1 MGLYFEE
8 FAVGDRHT
16 SPRRTITETDIVLF
30 CGLSGDYNPLHTDEV
45 FARSTAIGARIAH
58 GALIFS
64 IATGLSARLGYLD
77 GTAIAFASIDEW
89 RFLKPVFI
97 GDTIFL
103 RTIVT
108 QVHASKSKRDRGVM
122 QRRMEIVN
130 QHDDIVQYGLTSVVV
145 RTRAGIKSE
154 G

>member
-1 MGLYFEE
+1 MGLYFED
-8 FAVGDRHT
+8 FAVGNRHS

-30 CGLSGDYNPLHTDEV
+30 AGLSGDNNPLHTDEV
-45 FARSTAIGARIAH
+45 FARSTALGARIAH

-64 IATGLSARLGYLD
+64 IATGLSARIGYFD

-97 GDTIFL
+97 NDTIFL

-108 QVHASKSKRDRGVM
+108 EVRASRTKPDRGLI
-122 QRRMEIVN
+122 QRRMEVVN
-130 QHDDIVQYGLTSVVV
+130 QQDGIVQSGLTSVMV
-145 RTRAGIKSE
+145 RTRAGSNNE

>member
-1 MGLYFEE
+1 MGLYFED
-8 FAVGDRHT
+8 FSVGNRHS

-30 CGLSGDYNPLHTDEV
+30 AGLSGDNNPLHTDEV
-45 FARSTAIGARIAH
+45 FARSTALGARIAH

-64 IATGLSARLGYLD
+64 IATGLSARIGYFD

-97 GDTIFL
+97 NDTIFL

-108 QVHASKSKRDRGVM
+108 EVRASRTKPDRGLI
-122 QRRMEIVN
+122 QRRMEVVN
-130 QHDDIVQYGLTSVVV
+130 QQDDIVQSGLTSVMV
-145 RTRAGIKSE
+145 RTRAGSNNE